1 LSEDGPNFWESLV
14 AGLTMTKE
22 DWTAIKTLII
32 IIMLI
37 LASAFFL

>member
-1 LSEDGPNFWESLV
+1 LNEDGPNFWESLV
-14 AGLTMTKE
+14 AGLTMTGE

-32 IIMLI
+32 IILLV